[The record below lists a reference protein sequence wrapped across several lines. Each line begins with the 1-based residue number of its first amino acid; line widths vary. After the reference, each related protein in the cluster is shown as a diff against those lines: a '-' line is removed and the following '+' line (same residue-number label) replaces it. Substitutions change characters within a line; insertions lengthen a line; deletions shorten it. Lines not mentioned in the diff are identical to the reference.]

1 MTCTNQVGTQN
12 NKKEKDVKK
21 SIAKN
26 YIYNLIYQMLTIL
39 LPFITTPYLSR
50 VLGAEN
56 IGIYGYTTSI
66 VTYFILFGTLGVA
79 MYGQREIAYQQQDK
93 KGISKTFLEI
103 VGIRMVSL
111 AISILVFYLLFGRTG
126 DYAIYYQILI
136 IQLVANIFDIS
147 WLFQGIEE
155 FDKTVV
161 RNLIVKILSLLLI
174 FFLVKTPEDLWK
186 YFAIYV
192 GAELIG
198 NISLWLYVPKYIEK
212 VSWKQLEFKKHLK
225 PTLALF
231 IPQIAIQIYT
241 VLDKTMIGVI
251 TKDMIEVGY
260 YEQAQKV
267 VKATLVVITALQT
280 VMNSRIANAYAID
293 DKKEIKQCLEKSFHF
308 VWVLVIPMIFGLIAI
323 IPNFVPW
330 YYGDGFEGVTP
341 ILIATT
347 PILIPIGLNGITG
360 IQYLVQIGKQKIF
373 TISVTIGAIVNIIF
387 NLVLIYFWGG
397 VGAAIASIIA
407 ETTILGIQLKYFK
420 EQFTLREILKLSIKC
435 LLSGVIMFIILEI
448 LVHFMAVSIGNTI
461 IQIIIGGMVY
471 IMMLLLLKYQFL
483 KDVWIQVTTG
493 LKRKIQKEG

>member
-1 MTCTNQVGTQN
+1 M
-12 NKKEKDVKK
+12 KK

-26 YIYNLIYQMLTIL
+26 YIYNLIYQMLTVL

-79 MYGQREIAYQQQDK
+79 MYGQRQIAYQQQDK

-103 VGIRMVSL
+103 VGIRLVSL
-111 AISILVFYLLFGRTG
+111 AIAILVFYLVFGRTG

-161 RNLIVKILSLLLI
+161 RNLIVKLLSLALI
-174 FFLVKTPEDLWK
+174 FYCVKTAEDLWK

-192 GAELIG
+192 AAELLG

-212 VSWKQLEFKKHLK
+212 VKWKELEFKKHIK
-225 PTLALF
+225 PTLTLF

-241 VLDKTMIGVI
+241 VLDKTMIGLI
-251 TKDMIEVGY
+251 TKDMVEVGF

-267 VKATLVVITALQT
+267 VKATLVITIALQT

-293 DKKEIKQCLEKSFHF
+293 DKKEIKQCLQKSFHF
-308 VWVLVIPMIFGLIAI
+308 VWILVIPMIFGLLAI

-330 YYGDGFEGVTP
+330 YYGEGFEGVTS
-341 ILIATT
+341 ILLATT

-360 IQYLVQIGKQKIF
+360 TQYLVQIGKQNIF
-373 TISVTIGAIVNIIF
+373 TISVTIGAIVNVIF
-387 NLVLIYFWGG
+387 NLILIYFWKG

-407 ETTILGIQLKYFK
+407 ETVILAIQLRYFK
-420 EQFTLREILKLSIKC
+420 DQFTLREILKLSIKC
-435 LLSGVIMFIILEI
+435 LISGVVMFIVLEI
-448 LVHFMAVSIGNTI
+448 LVHFMAVSIWNTM
-461 IQIIIGGMVY
+461 IQIIIGAICY
-471 IMMLLLLKYQFL
+471 TIMLILLKYQFL
-483 KDVWIQVTTG
+483 KDIWGQVIAAIKG
-493 LKRKIQKEG
+493 KLQKEG